1 MVQGG
6 PLGRHHVGQGMGL
19 SCHGAWISSSGHR
32 EPLMSFKRKSLMFGL
47 CHGKILEGDR
57 REKAGERR

>member
-1 MVQGG
+1 MRQGT
-6 PLGRHHVGQGMGL
+6 RL
-19 SCHGAWISSSGHR
+19 SCCGVWMSSSGHR
-32 EPLMSFKRKSLMFGL
+32 ALLMSFKRKSLMVGL

>member
-1 MVQGG
+1 
-6 PLGRHHVGQGMGL
+6 
-19 SCHGAWISSSGHR
+19 
-32 EPLMSFKRKSLMFGL
+32 MSFKRKSLMFGL